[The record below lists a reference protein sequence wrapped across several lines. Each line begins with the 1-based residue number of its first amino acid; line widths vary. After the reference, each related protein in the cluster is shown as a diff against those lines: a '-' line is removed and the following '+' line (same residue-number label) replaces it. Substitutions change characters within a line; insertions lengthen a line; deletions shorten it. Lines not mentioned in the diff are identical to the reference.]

1 MNKVRA
7 LYNYFFVPSAIEL
20 ATTALRKATIG
31 RIEAEQGRDWSLAM
45 LEYQGKREAAL
56 SEFLATAK
64 ALIGE
69 TDPTPPAPAPSA
81 PAAADHFAFE
91 ESQGPRLAKRS
102 RGGLLKAVA

>member
-20 ATTALRKATIG
+20 ATSALRKATIA

-56 SEFLATAK
+56 REFLATAT
-64 ALIGE
+64 ALAAPA
-69 TDPTPPAPAPSA
+69 DPTPPAPAPSA
-81 PAAADHFAFE
+81 PAVVVSITAAPTA
-91 ESQGPRLAKRS
+91 RRRS
-102 RGGLLKAVA
+102 SAMASPVEA